1 MLFLYIQDINKIGS
15 HLQVHINN
23 LSICDRDC
31 CDVTIVM
38 ELSWPCQ
45 CDDSTSVYTFK
56 LNGTL
61 AVTTHMLL
69 EEYFTNRTT
78 IHEGGLVFSM
88 CDNHCCELCYNSRS
102 HDESNNDK
110 TELALT
116 VTMATLIAIL
126 LAMMIIIL
134 LSYQW

>member
-1 MLFLYIQDINKIGS
+1 
-15 HLQVHINN
+15 
-23 LSICDRDC
+23 
-31 CDVTIVM
+31 M

-45 CDDSTSVYTFK
+45 CDDSTSVYAFK
-56 LNGTL
+56 MNGTL
-61 AVTTHMLL
+61 AVATHMLL

-78 IHEGGLVFSM
+78 VHEGALVFSM
-88 CDNHCCELCYNSRS
+88 CDNHCCELCDYSGS
-102 HDESNNDK
+102 HDESNDK

-116 VTMATLIAIL
+116 VTMAALIAIL

>member
-1 MLFLYIQDINKIGS
+1 
-15 HLQVHINN
+15 
-23 LSICDRDC
+23 
-31 CDVTIVM
+31 M
-38 ELSWPCQ
+38 ELLWPCQ

-61 AVTTHMLL
+61 AITTYTLL

-78 IHEGGLVFSM
+78 LHEGNLEFSM
-88 CDNHCCELCYNSRS
+88 CGNNCCELCDNRGS
-102 HDESNNDK
+102 HDENSDLSNE

-116 VTMATLIAIL
+116 VTMAALIVIL
-126 LAMMIIIL
+126 LTMMIIIL